1 MDVAA
6 LGSEPVGYLISNL
19 RCDRKSREVGA
30 SVRIYL
36 VPVLER
42 SGAAACNS
50 ETALPVEAMHPL
62 FQVTALATLKPC
74 IPRSDF
80 GFSIHDSPIS
90 LHIIARLDTV
100 CKRFYLRPR

>member
-6 LGSEPVGYLISNL
+6 LGSEPVGYLIGNL

-42 SGAAACNS
+42 TGAAACNS
-50 ETALPVEAMHPL
+50 ETAFPVEAMHPHVGFRIL
-62 FQVTALATLKPC
+62 DSRL
-74 IPRSDF
+74 SDF
-80 GFSIHDSPIS
+80 LAYYSTLELGMQAIFALKSGH
-90 LHIIARLDTV
+90 
-100 CKRFYLRPR
+100 